1 MVTHKYRSVGFVV
14 RSGGGPSNI
23 LFDRSLHDKDECLE
37 SKYMYTFNKYICTL
51 AMGIP
56 TRLDFK

>member
-1 MVTHKYRSVGFVV
+1 VGFVV